1 MVIPPYNYTRK
12 YPIIEDSMRNS
23 FFLFSF
29 FFLLLRAVF
38 GYDLPLSGI
47 VDDSALRISVKDTWL
62 LESPGRVLAKPSIK
76 HTLPGG
82 GRVELRTE
90 AAKDEFTV
98 IFAREL
104 RNGNGGANSGAN
116 GAGSFPGWAQGSWIL
131 TRRADNGDAE
141 RIRIFLRSDPYTYIQ
156 FRPFGADKCN
166 MDVVLYDAYIV
177 RSLPLP
183 VTLERLYTMQLG
195 EVLNLAGNQFPRRYF
210 EPKPD
215 DYRLQRQFITKV
227 RERIKG
233 LEFADDG
240 AIDQTG
246 NYVYIKTGLEQKGQ
260 PGLNCSGFAK
270 WLVDGILKPVT
281 GERLEIPPLKERFGE
296 RGSSLTDIW
305 EEQRDPFF
313 GLDWIRNL
321 ASAAWS
327 KLLSP
332 AFGNLAEFEVRSD
345 PFSQLTLRTRNNT
358 VLYSYPGFLE
368 NAGYGVEGLLPLLY
382 TLAID
387 EPGKFYLAAVN
398 NEIGPPA
405 TQDNPKGQPRMRQ
418 FFHIAAFVPYF
429 TEGGVFHIAVFE
441 SAAETSINAF
451 RNRYPLSERSID
463 GEMRLF
469 PNGHYVN
476 LVRLP
481 VEAVFEP

>member
-1 MVIPPYNYTRK
+1 MRKEKSRRVEGRNRKIWFYSCFIIFYLLFVILP
-12 YPIIEDSMRNS
+12 
-23 FFLFSF
+23 
-29 FFLLLRAVF
+29 AF
-38 GYDLPLSGI
+38 GQDLPLARI
-47 VDDSALRISVKDTWL
+47 VDDSALRTSVKDTWL
-62 LESPGRVLAKPSIK
+62 VESPGRVLAKPRALY
-76 HTLPGG
+76 TLPGG

-90 AAKDEFTV
+90 ASKEEFMV

-104 RNGNGGANSGAN
+104 KNSNGNGTNRVGN
-116 GAGSFPGWAQGSWIL
+116 FPGWAQGSWIL
-131 TRRADNGDAE
+131 IRNRNNGDAT
-141 RIRIFLRSDPYTYIQ
+141 RIRIFLRSDPYTYIE
-156 FRPFGADKCN
+156 FRPFSADKCQ
-166 MDVVLYDAYIV
+166 MDVVLYNAYIV
-177 RSLPLP
+177 RSVTLP
-183 VTLERLYTMQLG
+183 VTMERLYTMQLG

-210 EPKPD
+210 EPNPD
-215 DYRLQRQFITKV
+215 DYRLQRQFIAKV

-240 AIDQTG
+240 AIDQNG
-246 NYVYIKTGLEQKGQ
+246 NYVYINTGLEQKGGTQ
-260 PGLNCSGFAK
+260 TPGLNCSGFAK

-281 GERLEIPPLKERFGE
+281 GERLEIPPLKEAFGE
-296 RGSSLTDIW
+296 RGSSLTDLW
-305 EEQRDPFF
+305 EKQRDPFF

-321 ASAAWS
+321 ASTAWS

-332 AFGNLAEFEVRSD
+332 SFGSLDEIEVRND
-345 PFSQLTLRTRNNT
+345 PFSQMTLRTRNNT

-368 NAGYGVEGLLPLLY
+368 NAGYGVEGLQPLLY

-418 FFHIAAFVPYF
+418 FFHIVAFFPYF
-429 TEGGVFHIAVFE
+429 SENGVFHIDVFE
-441 SAAETSINAF
+441 SAAETSFQAF
-451 RNRYPLSERSID
+451 RNRYPLSERAID

-481 VEAVFEP
+481 VEAMFEP